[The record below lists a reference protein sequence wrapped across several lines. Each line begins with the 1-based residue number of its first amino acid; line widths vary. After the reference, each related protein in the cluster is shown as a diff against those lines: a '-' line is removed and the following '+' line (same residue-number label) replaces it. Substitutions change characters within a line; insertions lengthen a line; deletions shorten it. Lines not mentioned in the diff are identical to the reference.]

1 MKTLYSLA
9 TLFFVAALGL
19 LFAPPAVAFWGWL
32 TDIAATFGLLSFC
45 LWMIQRRNRR
55 LMKGWR

>member
-1 MKTLYSLA
+1 MRTLYSLA
-9 TLFFVAALGL
+9 SIFFAASVAL

-32 TDIAATFGLLSFC
+32 ADIAATFGLFGFC